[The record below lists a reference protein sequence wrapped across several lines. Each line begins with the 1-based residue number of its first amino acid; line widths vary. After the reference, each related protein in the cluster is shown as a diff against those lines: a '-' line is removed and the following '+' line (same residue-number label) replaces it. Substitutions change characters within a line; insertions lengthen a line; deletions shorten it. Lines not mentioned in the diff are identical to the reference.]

1 MDMDPHTFAAQWI
14 AAWNSHD
21 LERILGHYSDD
32 VEITTPMIR
41 MALGTDTDSLRG
53 KPAVRDYWRA
63 ALDKLPGLRF
73 ELLDVASGVDS
84 VTLYYRSVMDKRA
97 MEVMF
102 FDEDGRIARVVA
114 HYT

>member
-1 MDMDPHTFAAQWI
+1 MDIDPRSFAAEWI

-32 VEITTPMIR
+32 IEITTPMIR
-41 MALGTDTDSLRG
+41 MALGTDCDSLRG
-53 KPAVRDYWRA
+53 KPAVRGYWQA
-63 ALDKLPGLRF
+63 ALDKLPNLHF
-73 ELLDVASGVDS
+73 ELLDVAGGVDS
-84 VTLYYRSVMDKRA
+84 VTVYYRSVMDKRA

-102 FDEDGRIARVVA
+102 FDADGRIARVVA